1 MNRPEAD
8 AQSKDVCR
16 SRVPRALVYFF
27 ATACLVWVFHDVHP
41 RQLFTAMSIA
51 NWGFVM
57 LAVSVDILT
66 YILQGIRWKL
76 LLAPVGRLS
85 ILRTTQ
91 AIYAGLFTNELVPL
105 RLGELVRAFLVSRW
119 LSSRFPPVVPSMVM
133 ERCLDAFWLATGIA
147 VAAVFLP
154 LPRNLIKAGEVLGS
168 IVLLAAL
175 LFAWTISRPGQ
186 LECHDHAPSSRVL
199 RALSRFASQLTEG
212 FREIGFSYRLGIAV
226 LFSAGMLGCQTLALW
241 FLMLACRVGLPLAA
255 ATIILLVIRL
265 GTALPN
271 APANVGS
278 FQFFCVLAFSLFG
291 VEKTVAAGFS
301 IVYFLVLTI
310 PLWIL
315 GLLAISRA
323 GISFS
328 AIRVGVAA
336 LRHDARPAQKIGING
351 LPEKDPWSRSTRPKI
366 S

>member
-8 AQSKDVCR
+8 AQGAPQAKDVCR
-16 SRVPRALVYFF
+16 YRIQRALVSVF
-27 ATACLVWVFHDVHP
+27 AIACLVWVFHDVHP
-41 RQLFTAMSIA
+41 RQLFAAMSIA

-57 LAVSVDILT
+57 LAISVDILT

-76 LLAPVGRLS
+76 LLAPVGSLS

-105 RLGELVRAFLVSRW
+105 RFGELVRAFLVSRW
-119 LSSRFPPVVPSMVM
+119 LSSRFPPLVPSMVI
-133 ERCLDAFWLATGIA
+133 ERCLDAFWLAAGIA
-147 VAAVFLP
+147 VAATLVP
-154 LPRNLIKAGEVLGS
+154 VPRYLIKAGEVFGE

-175 LFAWTISRPGQ
+175 LFAWMVSRTGKEFQ
-186 LECHDHAPSSRVL
+186 RGDHVSSSRAL
-199 RALSRFASQLTEG
+199 RALSRFASQLAG
-212 FREIGFSYRLGIAV
+212 GLRDIGLSYRLCLAV
-226 LFSAGMLGCQTLALW
+226 LLSAGMLVCQALALW
-241 FLMLACRVGLPLAA
+241 FMMLACRIGLPLAA

-278 FQFFCVLAFSLFG
+278 FQFFSVLAFNLFG

-301 IVYFLVLTI
+301 IVYFLALAI

-315 GLLAISRA
+315 GLLALSRSDIA
-323 GISFS
+323 LST
-328 AIRVGVAA
+328 IRVGVAA
-336 LRHDARPAQKIGING
+336 LRHDAGPA
-351 LPEKDPWSRSTRPKI
+351 
-366 S
+366 